1 MAIDLDD
8 VFKKI
13 NSAPVASRKT
23 QDGDPRILKFA
34 VNQTYLVR
42 VLPYMPNLPNTFV
55 NLVRYAWNDAKG
67 GYHSVLSPSS
77 FGGYCPI
84 MQYRAEYRKN
94 HSDAENKALDKKL
107 QFRKSWLF
115 NVYVV
120 NDPVNPENNGTV
132 KIVKA
137 SKQLWNVVEEAWT
150 GKLDEKWTALARR
163 FSGSNTG
170 VISVARKMIDLSN
183 NGVNLAIRVGENN
196 IGERVIPDYRNSEFV
211 YDEAELNLSEAK
223 QEEILNSTYDLVNL
237 EEQLTPDAITE
248 LFNRTF
254 LQMRQDSSSSRD
266 VFEDDDD
273 DSFASVAP
281 GAGRVPSSGS
291 QMSKAQEM
299 QNLLDDADDD
309 DDDNIPF

>member
-13 NSAPVASRKT
+13 NSAPLASRKN
-23 QDGDPRILKFA
+23 QSADSRFLKFET
-34 VNQTYLVR
+34 NQTYLVR

-55 NLVRYAWNDAKG
+55 NLVRYSWNDAKG

-84 MQYRAEYRKN
+84 MQYRNEYRKN
-94 HSDAENKALDKKL
+94 HSEAESKALDEKL

-137 SKQLWNVVEEAWT
+137 SKQLWNVVDEAWT

-163 FSGSNTG
+163 FSGANTG
-170 VISVARKMIDLSN
+170 VISVARKMIDLTN

-196 IGERVIPDYRNSEFV
+196 IGKKVIPDYRNSEFT
-211 YDEAELNLSEAK
+211 YDDAELNLTESQ
-223 QEEILNSTYDLVNL
+223 QEEILKSTYDLVSL

-254 LQMRQDSSSSRD
+254 LQMRQDSSSQD
-266 VFEDDDD
+266 VFDDDDD
-273 DSFASVAP
+273 DSFSSVAP
-281 GAGRVPSSGS
+281 GAGRVPSAGS